1 MSINNMLWLVLLST
15 ISGSSFILT
24 KDLSPIIGPILTT
37 ELRILLA
44 AIFLVFYSFVINL
57 DVEWKKYWKLYLI
70 IGILNSVMP
79 FLLYSYASL
88 YVNASYL
95 AIFNSTAPL
104 FAALFAVIWLK
115 QKLSL
120 SKITGLL
127 LGIFGVSLIVYDG
140 TNNVTQE
147 LFYIGGV
154 LCISAA
160 MFYAMSGIYIKTV
173 ATEIK
178 PLALATGSV
187 TAASL
192 ILAPFVVFDT
202 IEKSVIMAN
211 IFNFN
216 IVINILLLSVVCSA
230 IAYLIYFK
238 LIKEIGPVKTL
249 TVTFMSPF
257 VAMFLDYILLNSQL
271 TKLMAFGA
279 VVIIIAIMIS
289 NNLVVIFG
297 KKK

>member
-1 MSINNMLWLVLLST
+1 MSINHMLWLVLLSI

-238 LIKEIGPVKTL
+238 LINEIGPVKTL

>member
-1 MSINNMLWLVLLST
+1 MSINHMLWLVLLSI

-187 TAASL
+187 TASSL
-192 ILAPFVVFDT
+192 MLAPFVVFDT

-238 LIKEIGPVKTL
+238 LINEIGPVKTL